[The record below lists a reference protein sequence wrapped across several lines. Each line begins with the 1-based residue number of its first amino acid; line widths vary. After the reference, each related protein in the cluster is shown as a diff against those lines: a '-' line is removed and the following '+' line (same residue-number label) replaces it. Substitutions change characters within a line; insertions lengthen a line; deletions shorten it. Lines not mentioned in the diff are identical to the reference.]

1 MIVGLGNNENFIAS
15 DVPAILKFTNR
26 VVYVN
31 DGEVVTLKGNNV
43 TISTLN
49 GSKVPYKEITIN
61 WDVED
66 AERAGY
72 DHFMLKEIHEQPRS
86 VRETMEDRLSELEA
100 IVDFREIELL
110 EKKVHNLNSITIIAC
125 GTSYHAGLVGKYVL
139 EEMLRIPV
147 RVEYSSEFRYNN
159 SLSGK
164 NSLAVCIS
172 QSGETA
178 DTLAALEEAKSQGFK
193 TLAIT
198 NVPGSSITRK
208 ADEIVFTRSGIEIG
222 VAATKTFTSQILTL
236 FMLGLYLARIRNFSS
251 TTIDF
256 ETSRHM
262 ITSLKYLPVLMES
275 LLDDISDIEKCASKI
290 CEADSC
296 YFIGRGVNYPL
307 ALEGALKMK
316 EISYVKAEGFP
327 AGELKHGPLA
337 LITEGTPIIAIAPK
351 GTTYSKILSN
361 IKEVKARNAYVIA
374 IASVSDNEIA
384 KYVDFVL
391 KIPDVEEI
399 FSTILSAV
407 VLQLLAYYV
416 AKNKGADIDQPRNL
430 AKSVTVE

>member
-1 MIVGLGNNENFIAS
+1 VI
-15 DVPAILKFTNR
+15 
-26 VVYVN
+26 
-31 DGEVVTLKGNNV
+31 
-43 TISTLN
+43 
-49 GSKVPYKEITIN
+49 
-61 WDVED
+61 
-66 AERAGY
+66 
-72 DHFMLKEIHEQPRS
+72 
-86 VRETMEDRLSELEA
+86 
-100 IVDFREIELL
+100 
-110 EKKVHNLNSITIIAC
+110 
-125 GTSYHAGLVGKYVL
+125 
-139 EEMLRIPV
+139 
-147 RVEYSSEFRYNN
+147 
-159 SLSGK
+159 
-164 NSLAVCIS
+164 
-172 QSGETA
+172 
-178 DTLAALEEAKSQGFK
+178 
-193 TLAIT
+193 
-198 NVPGSSITRK
+198 
-208 ADEIVFTRSGIEIG
+208 FTRSGIEIG

-236 FMLGLYLARIRNFSS
+236 FMLGLYLARIRNFCS

-256 ETSRHM
+256 ETSCRM
-262 ITSLKYLPVLMES
+262 ITSLKYLPILMES
-275 LLDDISDIEKCASKI
+275 LLDDISDIEKCSSKI
-290 CEADSC
+290 CKADSC

-337 LITEGTPIIAIAPK
+337 LITEGTPVIAIAPR

-374 IASVSDNEIA
+374 IASDSDNEIA

-399 FSTILSAV
+399 FSTMLSAV